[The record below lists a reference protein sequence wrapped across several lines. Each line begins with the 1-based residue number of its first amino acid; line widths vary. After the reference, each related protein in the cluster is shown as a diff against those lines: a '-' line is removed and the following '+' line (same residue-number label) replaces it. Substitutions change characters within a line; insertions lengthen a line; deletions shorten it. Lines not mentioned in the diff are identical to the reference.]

1 MGNVTPAQQR
11 AHRRRRLH
19 ERQAV
24 IYGSLG
30 ALLAV
35 AALGGAA
42 VYTDALDL
50 PFLQREFTTPEPEPT
65 VARPDVPCLPDGTL
79 PVPYATVAVAVLNGS
94 ARNGLASETANAVT
108 TRGFVVSR
116 TDNYPESIPWPVQ
129 ISFGAEGL
137 AGATTLAAHLD
148 DPVLLLDDRDGP
160 GVDLV
165 LGEAFT
171 GLVDPA
177 TVLLDPNLPMAAAP
191 GCIPLE
197 EALAKAPERLAPP
210 PPDVT
215 PEPGDEV
222 MQDGGEG
229 IDDGT
234 GDGTGDEA
242 TEPAPEG

>member
-1 MGNVTPAQQR
+1 MGNVTPAQQK

-24 IYGSLG
+24 IYGSIG
-30 ALLAV
+30 AVLAV

-42 VYTDALDL
+42 VYTDALEL

-79 PVPYATVAVAVLNGS
+79 PVPYATVPVAVFNGS
-94 ARNGLASETANAVT
+94 SRTGLASETANAVS
-108 TRGFVVSR
+108 TRGFVVSE
-116 TDNYPESIPWPVQ
+116 TGNYPETISWPVQ

-148 DPVLLLDDRDGP
+148 DAVLVLDTRTGP
-160 GVDLV
+160 GIDLV
-165 LGEAFT
+165 LGEAFP

-177 TVLLDPNLPMAAAP
+177 TVLLDPTLPMAAAP
-191 GCIPLE
+191 GCIPLAD
-197 EALAKAPERLAPP
+197 ALAAAPEFLER
-210 PPDVT
+210 T
-215 PEPGDEV
+215 PAETTPAPGDEV

-229 IDDGT
+229 IDDGS
-234 GDGTGDEA
+234 GEA